1 MEKKNYVKP
10 TLSGEEFVPQVYC
23 ANCSDG
29 DHHGITY
36 LFECNGGLLGEIY
49 QETNGQEGL
58 QKSGDNK
65 DTQLGGYHAC
75 SAKHKVTIPNSS
87 SETINDYFP
96 EGYYVGAI
104 TGTKKIRIWTD
115 NGTNLHATTNT
126 AIEKWEIAK
135 S

>member
-1 MEKKNYVKP
+1 MGV
-10 TLSGEEFVPQVYC
+10 
-23 ANCSDG
+23 
-29 DHHGITY
+29 
-36 LFECNGGLLGEIY
+36 IY